1 MIGKEYPSEI
11 TRFADSKTGR
21 EITKL
26 TSDYDNHH
34 LYFTDNSFTLGDKEI
49 YFLSTRPY
57 NIKGVYNFC
66 KMDLE
71 TGRITQI
78 TDEKD
83 GATTYTKAPDSSVLV
98 YAVGNKYKKVD
109 TKTGKIETI
118 YEGAGD
124 FALGHPFISP
134 DKKHVGTVFNEKVNI
149 EYGKNYSGFKERM
162 FAIKKGVVS
171 LIALDGSGHRD
182 VFEDTHQLGHFQYA
196 PDDNNLAMFCHEGP
210 WNLVHQRIW
219 ILDLATG
226 KPVPCFRQGE
236 DDSVGHEFWTR
247 DGYIFFDN
255 RKKGHDG
262 TITSDKTQATIASPA
277 TEAGQMPYIGL
288 ANKKGHV
295 IRTIDM
301 PFYCNHYHANNDNT
315 LLVGDE
321 VEDLV
326 LIDISGDKAKL
337 SVLCH
342 HGTSWYG
349 QKTHCHPTFSWGSRK
364 ILYASE
370 INDCGHIYCV
380 DV

>member
-26 TSDYDNHH
+26 TSAYDNYH

-57 NIKGVYNFC
+57 NIEGVYNLC
-66 KMDLE
+66 KMDLD
-71 TGRITQI
+71 TGRITLL
-78 TDEKD
+78 TDEKT
-83 GATTYTKAPDSSVLV
+83 GINTQTKTPDSSILV
-98 YAVGNKYKKVD
+98 YAVGSKYKKLD
-109 TKTGKIETI
+109 TATGKIETI

-124 FALGHPFISP
+124 FVLGHPFISP
-134 DKKHVGTVFNEKVNI
+134 DKKHVGTVFNENVNI
-149 EYGKNYSGFKERM
+149 ERGKNYSGFKERL
-162 FAIKKGVVS
+162 FAAKKGIVS
-171 LIALDGSGHRD
+171 LIAMDGSGHRD
-182 VFEDTHQLGHFQYA
+182 VFEDTHQLGHFQFA

-226 KPVPCFRQGE
+226 KPIPCFRQGE

-255 RKKGHDG
+255 RRKGHDG
-262 TITSDKTQATIASPA
+262 TITSDKTQATIATPA
-277 TEAGQMPYIGL
+277 AEAGQMPYIGL
-288 ANKKGHV
+288 ANRKGHV
-295 IRTIDM
+295 ISTIDM
-301 PFYCNHYHANNDNT
+301 PHYCNHYHANNDNT
-315 LLVGDE
+315 LLVGDD

-326 LIDISGDKAKL
+326 LVDISGDKAKL

-349 QKTHCHPTFSWGSRK
+349 QKTHCHPTFSWDSSK
-364 ILYASE
+364 ILYASD
-370 INDCGHIYCV
+370 INDCCHVYCV